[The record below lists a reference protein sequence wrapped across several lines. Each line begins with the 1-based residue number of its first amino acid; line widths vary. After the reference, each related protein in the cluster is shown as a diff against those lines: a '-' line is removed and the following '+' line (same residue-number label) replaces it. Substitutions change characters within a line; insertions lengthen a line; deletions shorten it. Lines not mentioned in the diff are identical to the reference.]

1 MEDLKEEN
9 KGTGITLKDLLL
21 QKGVKPDLEVLQKR
35 IEELTKDNKRQ
46 EKEIEILKS
55 KNKDKQE
62 TSLLIDKLFNKAVKA
77 LKQENPVDAMGFLQ
91 AVLVFE
97 PENIKAM
104 NNLAVVYFELGHEK
118 RAVET
123 LNKILEKEPGNKT
136 ALKNMAV
143 VLEE

>member
-9 KGTGITLKDLLL
+9 KGTGLTLKDLLL

-35 IEELTKDNKRQ
+35 IEEL

-55 KNKDKQE
+55 KNKDNQE

-118 RAVET
+118 RAVAT

-143 VLEE
+143 VLDK